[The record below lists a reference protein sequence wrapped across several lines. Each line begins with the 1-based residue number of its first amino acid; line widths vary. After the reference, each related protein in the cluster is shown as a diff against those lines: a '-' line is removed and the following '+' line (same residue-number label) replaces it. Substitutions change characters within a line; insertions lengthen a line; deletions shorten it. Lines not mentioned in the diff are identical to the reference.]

1 MTTEMGK
8 TLASAVSE
16 AEKCALGCRYY
27 AENGERLLA
36 DEPIATN
43 ASRSFVAISRS
54 VRCWP

>member
-8 TLASAVSE
+8 TLESAVAE
-16 AEKCALGCRYY
+16 AEKCATVCRYY

-36 DEPIATN
+36 DEDVTPTRHKASYAT
-43 ASRSFVAISRS
+43 APS